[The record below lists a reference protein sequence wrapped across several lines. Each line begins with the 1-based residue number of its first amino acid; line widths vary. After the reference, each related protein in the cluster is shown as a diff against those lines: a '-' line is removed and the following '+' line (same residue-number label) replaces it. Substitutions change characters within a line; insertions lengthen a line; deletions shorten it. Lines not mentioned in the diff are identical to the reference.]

1 MKTRKFWPLDYD
13 PEGEIYE
20 NLAWDLPGFR
30 RRRKTAT
37 AHPVGR
43 RKPPIRK
50 ATAGSVAMSYFF
62 RIHPTGSGRR
72 VDFR

>member
-30 RRRKTAT
+30 RRRKTHASP
-37 AHPVGR
+37 ASAA
-43 RKPPIRK
+43 KPAKRK
-50 ATAGSVAMSYFF
+50 AEL
-62 RIHPTGSGRR
+62 
-72 VDFR
+72 